1 MTVDSDNMPTAC
13 SMRCERTQLKMEIGK
28 ELLSLLNQ
36 VIRESEQNKKSC
48 GGWYKS
54 GEEAQVCARIW
65 ATPLRTR
72 PLLLVGP
79 CKCQSVDGNHLFSP
93 FMSKKDKDKVKDK
106 DRDIQSFVP
115 DGMVWMGLVIIGH
128 RSFKSTFSAN
138 KDIPENSEICWWTI
152 NGNDQA
158 SIKLSLT

>member
-1 MTVDSDNMPTAC
+1 MLN
-13 SMRCERTQLKMEIGK
+13 EGTQLKMEIGK

-54 GEEAQVCARIW
+54 GEEAQVCPRIW

-106 DRDIQSFVP
+106 DKDIQSFVP
-115 DGMVWMGLVIIGH
+115 DGMVWMGSVIIGH

-158 SIKLSLT
+158 GIKLSLT

>member
-1 MTVDSDNMPTAC
+1 
-13 SMRCERTQLKMEIGK
+13 
-28 ELLSLLNQ
+28 
-36 VIRESEQNKKSC
+36 
-48 GGWYKS
+48 
-54 GEEAQVCARIW
+54 
-65 ATPLRTR
+65 
-72 PLLLVGP
+72 
-79 CKCQSVDGNHLFSP
+79 
-93 FMSKKDKDKVKDK
+93 MSKKDKDKVKDK